1 MTILLIIVGILI
13 LVMIIPL
20 FMRNVHHAQRE
31 KIVHV
36 PAQKA
41 FDYLK
46 MIGNHDQFNK
56 WAKAGERK
64 EEFKGTDGTVGFIS
78 SWSGNKDAGQ
88 GEKEIKNLVNAKL
101 IEIEIRFVKPFTAVA
116 QFKITTESLPGD
128 QTKVTWSNTSS
139 LKYPLNIFVPI
150 IERSLAKDMD
160 QSLDMLKCILE
171 KQWGP
176 VNY

>member
-1 MTILLIIVGILI
+1 
-13 LVMIIPL
+13 
-20 FMRNVHHAQRE
+20 
-31 KIVHV
+31 
-36 PAQKA
+36 
-41 FDYLK
+41 
-46 MIGNHDQFNK
+46 
-56 WAKAGERK
+56 
-64 EEFKGTDGTVGFIS
+64 
-78 SWSGNKDAGQ
+78 
-88 GEKEIKNLVNAKL
+88 VNAKL